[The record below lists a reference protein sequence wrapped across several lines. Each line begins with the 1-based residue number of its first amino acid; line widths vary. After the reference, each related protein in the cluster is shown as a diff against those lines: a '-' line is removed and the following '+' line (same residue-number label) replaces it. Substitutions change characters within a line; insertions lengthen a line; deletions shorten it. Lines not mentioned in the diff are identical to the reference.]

1 MSGIQSLLLV
11 LEAAQ
16 KERDAALSAHEAARK
31 VHESARQQAQSLND
45 WRQDYQRR
53 WQTQFQQSGGVEIVR
68 CYQDFMARLGDA
80 VSEQDRRVGNAEQQV
95 ARARALLI
103 ERERRVAAVSQ
114 LIDRRQ
120 AEAMHKQARQDQK
133 ATDEM
138 AARSVRL
145 QQSLGASATGLA
157 TGAI

>member
-11 LEAAQ
+11 LDAAQ
-16 KERDAALSAHEAARK
+16 KERDAALSALEAARK
-31 VHESARQQAQSLND
+31 SHESARQQAQSLND

-68 CYQDFMARLGDA
+68 CYQDFMHRLGDA
-80 VSEQDRRVGNAEQQV
+80 VSEQDRRVGHADQQV

-114 LIDRRQ
+114 LIERRQ
-120 AEAMHKQARQDQK
+120 AELMQKQARQEQK

-145 QQSLGASATGLA
+145 QQTLGTGLS

>member
-11 LEAAQ
+11 LDAAQ
-16 KERDAALSAHEAARK
+16 KERDAALSALEAARK
-31 VHESARQQAQSLND
+31 SHESARQQAQSLND

-68 CYQDFMARLGDA
+68 CYQDFMHRLGDA
-80 VSEQDRRVGNAEQQV
+80 VSEQDRRVGHAEQQV

-114 LIDRRQ
+114 LIERRQ
-120 AEAMHKQARQDQK
+120 AELMQKQARQDQK

-145 QQSLGASATGLA
+145 QQTLGTGLS

>member
-1 MSGIQSLLLV
+1 MSGIQSLLMV
-11 LEAAQ
+11 LESAQ
-16 KERDAALSAHEAARK
+16 KERDAALSALEAARQT
-31 VHESARQQAQSLND
+31 HASARQQAQSLHD

-68 CYQDFMARLGDA
+68 CYQDFMHRLGDA
-80 VSEQDRRVGNAEQQV
+80 VTEQDRRVDNADQQV
-95 ARARALLI
+95 SRARALLI

-120 AEAMHKQARQDQK
+120 AELMHKQARQEQK

-145 QQSLGASATGLA
+145 QQTLAASATGLS

>member
-1 MSGIQSLLLV
+1 M
-11 LEAAQ
+11 
-16 KERDAALSAHEAARK
+16 
-31 VHESARQQAQSLND
+31 
-45 WRQDYQRR
+45 
-53 WQTQFQQSGGVEIVR
+53 
-68 CYQDFMARLGDA
+68 
-80 VSEQDRRVGNAEQQV
+80 
-95 ARARALLI
+95 
-103 ERERRVAAVSQ
+103 AAVSQ

-145 QQSLGASATGLA
+145 QQSLGASATGLS

>member
-31 VHESARQQAQSLND
+31 SHESARQQAQSLND

-53 WQTQFQQSGGVEIVR
+53 WQAQFQQSGGMEIVR
-68 CYQDFMARLGDA
+68 CYQDFMVRLGEA
-80 VSEQDRRVGNAEQQV
+80 VSEQDRRLQMAEQHM
-95 ARARALLI
+95 ARCRAQLV
-103 ERERRVAAVSQ
+103 ERERRVAAVAQ
-114 LIDRRQ
+114 LIERRR
-120 AEAMHKQARQDQK
+120 AELQVKQNRQEQK

-138 AARSVRL
+138 AARSLRVA
-145 QQSLGASATGLA
+145 QSLGTS
-157 TGAI
+157 GAL

>member
-31 VHESARQQAQSLND
+31 SHESARQQAQSLND

-53 WQTQFQQSGGVEIVR
+53 WQKQFQQSGGVEIVR
-68 CYQDFMARLGDA
+68 CYQDFMQRLGDA
-80 VSEQDRRVGNAEQQV
+80 VSEQDRRVSNAEQQV
-95 ARARALLI
+95 ARARAVLI

-120 AEAMHKQARQDQK
+120 AEVQHKQARQEQK

-145 QQSLGASATGLA
+145 QQSQGASATGLP

>member
-31 VHESARQQAQSLND
+31 SHESARQQAQSLND

-53 WQTQFQQSGGVEIVR
+53 WQAQFQQSGGVEIVR

-80 VSEQDRRVGNAEQQV
+80 VSEQDRRVGNA
-95 ARARALLI
+95 
-103 ERERRVAAVSQ
+103 
-114 LIDRRQ
+114 
-120 AEAMHKQARQDQK
+120 
-133 ATDEM
+133 
-138 AARSVRL
+138 
-145 QQSLGASATGLA
+145 
-157 TGAI
+157 

>member
-11 LEAAQ
+11 LDAAQ
-16 KERDAALSAHEAARK
+16 KERDAALSALEAARK
-31 VHESARQQAQSLND
+31 SHESARQQAQSLND

-68 CYQDFMARLGDA
+68 CYQDFMHRLGDA
-80 VSEQDRRVGNAEQQV
+80 LSEQDRRVGHAAQQV

-114 LIDRRQ
+114 LIERRQ
-120 AEAMHKQARQDQK
+120 AELMQKQARQEQK

-145 QQSLGASATGLA
+145 QQTLGTGLS

>member
-11 LEAAQ
+11 LDAAQ
-16 KERDAALSAHEAARK
+16 KERDAALSALDAARK
-31 VHESARQQAQSLND
+31 SHESARQQAQSLHD

-68 CYQDFMARLGDA
+68 CYQDFMHRLGDA
-80 VSEQDRRVGNAEQQV
+80 VSEQDRRVGNTEQQV
-95 ARARALLI
+95 TRARALLI

-114 LIDRRQ
+114 LIERRQ
-120 AEAMHKQARQDQK
+120 AEVLQKQARQEQK

-145 QQSLGASATGLA
+145 QQSLGAAATGLS

>member
-1 MSGIQSLLLV
+1 MSGMQSLLMVLESAEKERDEALRA
-11 LEAAQ
+11 LEAARQ
-16 KERDAALSAHEAARK
+16 S
-31 VHESARQQAQSLND
+31 HESARQQAQSLHD

-53 WQTQFQQSGGVEIVR
+53 WQAQFKQSGGVEIVR
-68 CYQDFMARLGDA
+68 CYQDFIQRLADA
-80 VSEQDRRVGNAEQQV
+80 VTEQDRRVDLADQQV

-120 AEAMHKQARQDQK
+120 AELMHKQARQEQK

-138 AARSVRL
+138 AARSARV
-145 QQSLGASATGLA
+145 QQSLGASATGLS
-157 TGAI
+157 TGAF